1 MTSVK
6 ALPLKIKMDAM
17 EINPEY
23 LHDRGKRFDDREE
36 QMSVEEILAREGI
49 SRNDIEK
56 YESYSMFYRAL
67 QAVLKHQHPSQET
80 VRRFAGIEKMLGE
93 HIKDE
98 MSWKDDVLNA
108 IKDLTKNV
116 TEMKPTVKK
125 VSDIETFL
133 SVGNRVGWIILLL
146 IMAAIVGLYHFGKDI
161 ITGIK

>member
-1 MTSVK
+1 MGSVK
-6 ALPLKIKMDAM
+6 ATPLKTKTGTM
-17 EINPEY
+17 EITPEY
-23 LHDRGKRFDDREE
+23 LHDRGKRYDDRDE
-36 QMSVEEILAREGI
+36 QMSVDEILSREGI
-49 SRNDIEK
+49 SKADIEK
-56 YESYSMFYRAL
+56 YESYAMFYRAL

-116 TEMKPTVKK
+116 TEMRPTVKK

-133 SVGNRVGWIILLL
+133 SVGNRVGWIILLMIL
-146 IMAAIVGLYHFGKDI
+146 ASLVGLYHFGKDI